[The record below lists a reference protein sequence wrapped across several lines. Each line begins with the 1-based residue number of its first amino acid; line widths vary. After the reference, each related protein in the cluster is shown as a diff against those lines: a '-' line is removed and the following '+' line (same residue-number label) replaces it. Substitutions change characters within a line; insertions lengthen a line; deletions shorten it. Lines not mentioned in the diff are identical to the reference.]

1 MKDEVK
7 EILDKLIDGKGL
19 SREQLVYLFRE
30 SNDITVEE
38 SQNLNYND
46 TFLNASKVI
55 EYKRRHFL
63 LHLRVQVQDNEVVN
77 TIVKEIKYHE
87 S

>member
-1 MKDEVK
+1 MKKEVK
-7 EILDKLIDGKGL
+7 EILDKLIDGKNIN
-19 SREQLVYLFRE
+19 EVEVVYLFRE

-38 SQNLNYND
+38 SQNLNYD
-46 TFLNASKVI
+46 GTFLNASKVI

-77 TIVKEIKYHE
+77 TIVKEINYHE

>member
-1 MKDEVK
+1 MKEEVK

>member
-1 MKDEVK
+1 MKKEVK

-19 SREQLVYLFRE
+19 SKEQLVYLFRE

>member
-1 MKDEVK
+1 MKKEVK
-7 EILDKLIDGKGL
+7 EILDKLIDGKCL
-19 SREQLVYLFRE
+19 SKEQLVYLFRE